1 MVNKWFLMLVLE
13 LLYNLE
19 IMAFFAF
26 YAFAEQELHKHG
38 IKKYYLE
45 VLQQNNKAK
54 ALYERIGFSVVRE
67 FLVMQLTQPSE
78 ISNNINEFNFF
89 DLKNLTL
96 VKPSYEHSYNI
107 IKQNQNL
114 YKVAYIKDKI
124 TAFCVYNADNGSLIQ
139 LGYYNISDL
148 KEVIKYIACKYKSI
162 ITKNIDMSYHSVV
175 EMMLSIGFKEIVSQ
189 YEMVKD
195 I

>member
-1 MVNKWFLMLVLE
+1 
-13 LLYNLE
+13 
-19 IMAFFAF
+19 
-26 YAFAEQELHKHG
+26 
-38 IKKYYLE
+38 
-45 VLQQNNKAK
+45 
-54 ALYERIGFSVVRE
+54 
-67 FLVMQLTQPSE
+67 MQLTQPSE
-78 ISNNINEFNFF
+78 ISNNINIEVSKLSEFNFF

-107 IKQNQNL
+107 IKQNQDL

-175 EMMLSIGFKEIVSQ
+175 EMMLSIGFKEIVNQ

-195 I
+195 IEVNTNK